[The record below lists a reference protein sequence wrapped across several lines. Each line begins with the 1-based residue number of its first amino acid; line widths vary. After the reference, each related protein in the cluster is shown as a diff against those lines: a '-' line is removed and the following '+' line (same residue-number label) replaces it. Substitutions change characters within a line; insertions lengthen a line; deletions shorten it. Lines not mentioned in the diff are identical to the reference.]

1 MTESGSSKLPVYAE
15 EKANY
20 YLIRVAD
27 RLLVVAKPN
36 QYLNEAI
43 EFAVP
48 GDQQYEVVVVG
59 LKDGFWNMKSSL
71 KNSSFNINVLKGN
84 HTTSWKSKAETIYL
98 SPGRQYGAQEGKI
111 N

>member
-1 MTESGSSKLPVYAE
+1 
-15 EKANY
+15 
-20 YLIRVAD
+20 
-27 RLLVVAKPN
+27 VAKPN

-48 GDQQYEVVVVG
+48 EINSIEVVVVG

-98 SPGRQYGAQEGKI
+98 SPGDSMVPKRED
-111 N
+111 